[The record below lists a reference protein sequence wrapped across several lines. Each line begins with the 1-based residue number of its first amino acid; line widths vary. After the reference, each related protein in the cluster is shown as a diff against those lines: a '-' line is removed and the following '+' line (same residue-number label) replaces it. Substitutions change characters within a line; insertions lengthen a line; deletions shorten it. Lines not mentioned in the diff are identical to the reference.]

1 MLNNYKERFNALN
14 QREKILVTAAALM
27 VTWGIWDK
35 VVLQPLAIQQS
46 QLEKSLSAIDQR
58 IATQKLTAL
67 ELENNTLEGGP
78 KSSKTVLSDLKNQY
92 SQLEN
97 QLSKEDK
104 KFVPPKLM
112 AKLLGDMLNQA
123 PDLSLI
129 KLETLPMIQLTQAK
143 NTFPVYK
150 HGLSISFTGNYFSTL
165 QYLKNLESLPWHFYW
180 ENIDYQVKDHPQ
192 ALTTFT
198 IYTLSFEETWLGV

>member
-1 MLNNYKERFNALN
+1 MLNNFEERFNALN
-14 QREKILVTAAALM
+14 QREKILVAAAALM
-27 VTWGIWDK
+27 VTWGFWDK
-35 VVLQPLAIQQS
+35 VVLQPLAQKQS

-58 IATQKLTAL
+58 IETQKQTAFQ
-67 ELENNTLEGGP
+67 LENNTLEGGT

-180 ENIDYQVKDHPQ
+180 ENIDYRVTDHPK
-192 ALTTFT
+192 ALTSFT